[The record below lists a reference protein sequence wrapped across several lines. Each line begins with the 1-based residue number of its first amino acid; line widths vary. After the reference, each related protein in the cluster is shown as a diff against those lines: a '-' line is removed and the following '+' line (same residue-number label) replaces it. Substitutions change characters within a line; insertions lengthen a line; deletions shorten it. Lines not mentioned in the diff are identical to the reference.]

1 MAVVWTTSD
10 RQSRLPLPIF
20 LLGDLQ
26 VLTKKTMKRKRGPA
40 PHGKKVR
47 IKPKETNE
55 PDPVEDSDEE
65 GNDFDDEEDSFK
77 GISDDEQNHRPVVSE
92 EPVNNVNGTT
102 KKDKSRGG
110 KKIAPTKE
118 ELMDLLFQSSSF
130 QSNLFKLQIDQLLAE
145 VRIKHEKMEK
155 VERILHKL
163 KDILATLPESP
174 EQLVLPLPRSE
185 LTKVVYF

>member
-1 MAVVWTTSD
+1 
-10 RQSRLPLPIF
+10 
-20 LLGDLQ
+20 
-26 VLTKKTMKRKRGPA
+26 MKRKRGPA

-55 PDPVEDSDEE
+55 FDPVEDSDEE
-65 GNDFDDEEDSFK
+65 GNDFDDEQDSFK
-77 GISDDEQNHRPVVSE
+77 GISDDEQHHRQTPDPLVSE

-110 KKIAPTKE
+110 KKTAPTKE

-130 QSNLFKLQIDQLLAE
+130 QSNLFKLQIDQLLAQ

-155 VERILHKL
+155 VELILHKL
-163 KDILATLPESP
+163 KDILTTLPDSP
-174 EQLVLPLPRSE
+174 EQLVLPAPRSE